1 MASRSAESRGAT
13 TLGPTLNPH
22 NLFDATDCGRRR
34 KLMIHRSASEN
45 SFEFVRVAS
54 LRAAQLM
61 RGCVAHLEASKK
73 AVVTAQRE
81 VALGLVRALPR
92 VPPTVPPVVVEPV
105 AEPVTL

>member
-1 MASRSAESRGAT
+1 MV
-13 TLGPTLNPH
+13 
-22 NLFDATDCGRRR
+22 
-34 KLMIHRSASEN
+34 HRSETEN

-61 RGCVAHLEASKK
+61 RGCIAHVEASKK

-92 VPPTVPPVVVEPV
+92 VPSVPNLAIVPTMPTVGPKSSAGLEPV
-105 AEPVTL
+105 